1 MKKPNLFILIFIL
14 ILNFS
19 CKPTVQPN
27 EPYVEV
33 LCSDDIETDDQVLN
47 ILHSLNPDFKNLYFS
62 KTVSN
67 EVKNVCKDIVL
78 PTWIKLDFDGN
89 RYCDFICRV
98 NDGLSSYKIVIMQPS
113 NKKFEYVNLRRSFR
127 VDSPCFL
134 LRHISDRMGIIFNTL
149 DQEKTKNDSNIFW
162 IQDTLVYSHKF
173 FIERKL
179 TAINYPIKKIIYKRT
194 GCFGACPNY
203 ELEFNDDLKL
213 NYNGIRFNKKDGK
226 YLTTVTD
233 STFDNLSGILNEID
247 FTKLKENYI
256 VNVTDMES
264 GILEVYYG
272 DNKVKIINDYALQGT
287 YGLIALHK
295 IMDEIS
301 QRTDWK

>member
-1 MKKPNLFILIFIL
+1 MDSRHFSLLSQIFYWKKI
-14 ILNFS
+14 
-19 CKPTVQPN
+19 
-27 EPYVEV
+27 
-33 LCSDDIETDDQVLN
+33 
-47 ILHSLNPDFKNLYFS
+47 
-62 KTVSN
+62 
-67 EVKNVCKDIVL
+67 
-78 PTWIKLDFDGN
+78 
-89 RYCDFICRV
+89 
-98 NDGLSSYKIVIMQPS
+98 
-113 NKKFEYVNLRRSFR
+113 
-127 VDSPCFL
+127 
-134 LRHISDRMGIIFNTL
+134 
-149 DQEKTKNDSNIFW
+149 DSNQLF
-162 IQDTLVYSHKF
+162 
-173 FIERKL
+173 
-179 TAINYPIKKIIYKRT
+179 NKKIIYKRT
-194 GCFGACPNY
+194 GCFGACPIY

-233 STFDNLSGILNEID
+233 STFDNLTGILNEID
-247 FTKLKENYI
+247 FTKLKENYF